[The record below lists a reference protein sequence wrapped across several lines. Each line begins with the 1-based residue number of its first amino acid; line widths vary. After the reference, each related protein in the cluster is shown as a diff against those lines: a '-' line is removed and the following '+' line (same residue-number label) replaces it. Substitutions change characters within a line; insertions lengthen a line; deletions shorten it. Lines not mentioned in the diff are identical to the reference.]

1 MDVLAVGIAGI
12 VGAWCRYLI
21 SLAANPV
28 GAAEFPWGTLACN
41 LAGCLFLGYL
51 GRAAFLK
58 WSPRLQLAI
67 NTGFIGSF
75 TTFSTF
81 SVETVELFRG
91 GEIGMAIAYVLLSL
105 WGGLGLAWDGFA
117 LAKRKEGMKRDA

>member
-1 MDVLAVGIAGI
+1 M
-12 VGAWCRYLI
+12 
-21 SLAANPV
+21 
-28 GAAEFPWGTLACN
+28 
-41 LAGCLFLGYL
+41 
-51 GRAAFLK
+51 K

-105 WGGLGLAWDGFA
+105 WGGLGLAWAGFA